1 MAQTKHQGL
10 DWLSQENETAKD
22 LVKEGSGVANP
33 SASPR
38 PPRSLKGFRLREDY
52 QRKFDELV
60 AREKYNGK
68 NGPALV
74 EEALELLF
82 NKYKC

>member
-1 MAQTKHQGL
+1 MAQTRNQGL
-10 DWLSQENETAKD
+10 DWLSKENETAKD
-22 LVKEGSGVANP
+22 LVERGTGVANP
-33 SASPR
+33 AASKPS
-38 PPRSLKGFRLREDY
+38 RSLKGFRIREDY

-68 NGPALV
+68 NGPALA
-74 EEALELLF
+74 EEALEMLF